1 MINTKNGDKC
11 VFSICMTYGWPNY
24 QNLTFKFYKSM
35 DLENEL
41 KGQVIHALLLY
52 TMEEQNVEQIWLK
65 HHKSLLRKR
74 LNHKT
79 QHSKWTVR
87 TRSRSTDMYTTESMW
102 RPNTVGSLCVVYKG
116 HILLKK
122 ILTFIIG

>member
-1 MINTKNGDKC
+1 
-11 VFSICMTYGWPNY
+11 
-24 QNLTFKFYKSM
+24 M

-87 TRSRSTDMYTTESMW
+87 TRSRSIDMYTTGPM
-102 RPNTVGSLCVVYKG
+102 
-116 HILLKK
+116 
-122 ILTFIIG
+122 